1 MYFEGI
7 SERPLAAG
15 DYRVAIEGSTG
26 SYSLIAYV
34 HE

>member
-7 SERPLAAG
+7 SERALAAG
-15 DYRVAIEGSTG
+15 DYRVAIQGSPG
-26 SYSLIAYV
+26 SYSLTAYG